1 MRWNATTSG
10 MLLGLAV
17 GLGGCAGTAKSSE
30 QSDAWWL
37 VPDLGDGDDSD
48 GGFDDDED
56 DEDAE
61 YEAGA
66 YFWGEA
72 SISDGELEWGAMGFH
87 AASDDG
93 ELLCEAEYLLA
104 AAEPVD
110 GCEACTFAYTLTY
123 GELDFVEGESSACD
137 DYAWDALEGQSVT
150 MGASGETLYRLLEG
164 SWVAV
169 GASEQEGS
177 EWFFE
182 GAVE

>member
-1 MRWNATTSG
+1 MRWTGTTGG

-17 GLGGCAGTAKSSE
+17 GLGGCAGTAKSSD

-37 VPDLGDGDDSD
+37 VPELGDDESD

-56 DEDAE
+56 DGEAE

-72 SISDGELEWGAMGFH
+72 SISDDELEWGAMGFH

-93 ELLCEAEYLLA
+93 TLLCEAEYLLA
-104 AAEPVD
+104 AAEPAD
-110 GCEACTFAYTLTY
+110 GCEACTFAYALTY
-123 GELDFVEGESSACD
+123 GELDFVEGEGSACD

-150 MGASGETLYRLLEG
+150 MGASGETLYRLVEDA
-164 SWVAV
+164 WVAA

-182 GAVE
+182 GAVD